1 MLPMVTWAVQ
11 IPEELQLYKNDL
23 DLSQLKY
30 QLFILPDVI
39 RVTNQKVQNDVLI
52 TKVKNVRTI

>member
-11 IPEELQLYKNDL
+11 ISEELQLYKNDL
-23 DLSQLKY
+23 DLSRLKY
-30 QLFILPDVI
+30 QLFMLPDVI